1 MEYNGGIYNIV
12 KKEIERYQGIIDDNG
27 NFFIN
32 FNFYDWSYDY

>member
-12 KKEIERYQGIIDDNG
+12 KKEIERYQRIIDDNV

-32 FNFYDWSYDY
+32 FNFYDWDYDY